1 MVATLCTL
9 AIGYRFYSAFIA
21 ARVLVLDDTRATPAH
36 RLSDGKDFVPTNKWV
51 LFGHHFA
58 AITGAGPLIGPVL
71 AAQFGFLPGLLW
83 ILIGVTLGGAV
94 HDFVILASSVRRDG
108 KSLAEIAREEIGPI
122 AGIIAAIAIF
132 FTVIIAIAAM
142 GFAVVNILAE
152 SAWATFT
159 IGMTIPIALVMGAA
173 MRAKNQSGG
182 HGAIRNATLIGVAA
196 LLFAVWAGRGVAASS
211 FAAHLKLSQ
220 NTLIYAICVYGFC
233 ASVLPVWLLLVPR
246 DYLSAYMKLGTL
258 AVVVL
263 GIMIVNPE
271 LKMDAITE
279 FVHGKGPIIPGKVFP
294 FVFITIACGAISG
307 FHSLIASGTT
317 PKMIDRETD
326 ARFIG
331 YGAMLVEG
339 LVGITSLVAA
349 ASLYKADFF
358 AINVSPA
365 KFAHLGMT
373 PVDLG
378 PMMQAIG
385 EDLRGRTAGSVS
397 LAVGIAKIFSGL
409 PGMKA
414 LLAYW
419 YHFIVMFEAV
429 FILTTVDAGTRVA
442 RFLAQELLGRFDAR
456 FLRHDWQP
464 GTWFASALVV
474 VAWGAF
480 LRTGSI
486 STLWPM
492 LGIANQLLAT
502 TALCV
507 GTTVIV
513 NAGRARYAWV
523 TLVPLAFVATTTL
536 SAAYLSTV
544 NNFLK
549 LGNFQ
554 GWLDAGVSIAL
565 MVCTVAVLV
574 ASARRWIAVTSGRSA
589 AAPPAPPNAASRP

>member
-1 MVATLCTL
+1 MHALPIMVVALCTL

-21 ARVLVLDDTRATPAH
+21 ARVLVLDDTRKTPAH
-36 RLSDGKDFVPTNKWV
+36 RLADGKDFVPTNRWV

-71 AAQFGFLPGLLW
+71 AAQFGFLPGLIW
-83 ILIGVTLGGAV
+83 ILVGVVIGGAV
-94 HDFVILASSVRRDG
+94 HDFVILASSVRRNG
-108 KSLAEIAREEIGPI
+108 KSLAEIAREEIGPV
-122 AGIIAAIAIF
+122 AGVIAAIAIF

-159 IGMTIPIALVMGAA
+159 IGMTIPIALVMGGA
-173 MRAKNQSGG
+173 MRAKGQSGG
-182 HGAIRNATLIGVAA
+182 HGSIRNATILGVLA
-196 LLFAVWAGRGVAASS
+196 LLFAVWGGRGVAASS
-211 FAAHLKLSQ
+211 FGHYLKFSQ
-220 NTLIYAICVYGFC
+220 TTLIYIICVYGFL

-246 DYLSAYMKLGTL
+246 DYLSAYMKLGTIAIL
-258 AVVVL
+258 VV

-271 LKMDAITE
+271 LKMDAISE
-279 FVHGKGPIIPGKVFP
+279 FVHGNGPIIPGKVFP

-317 PKMIDRETD
+317 PKMIDRESDT
-326 ARFIG
+326 RFIG
-331 YGAMLVEG
+331 YGAMLMEG
-339 LVGITSLVAA
+339 LVGVTSLIAA
-349 ASLYKADFF
+349 ASLYKADYF

-373 PVDLG
+373 PVDLNA
-378 PMMQAIG
+378 MMAAIG

-442 RFLAQELLGRFDAR
+442 RFLAQETLGRFDAR
-456 FLRHDWQP
+456 FLKHDWKP
-464 GTWFASALVV
+464 GVYIASGLVV
-474 VAWGAF
+474 IAWGAF

-513 NAGRARYAWV
+513 NAGRARFAFV

-536 SAAYLSTV
+536 TAAYLSTV

-554 GWLDAGVSIAL
+554 GWLDAVVSIAL
-565 MVCTVAVLV
+565 MFCTVAVLA
-574 ASARRWIAVTSGRSA
+574 ASVRKWLLVTTGRSA
-589 AAPPAPPNAASRP
+589 SAPA

>member
-1 MVATLCTL
+1 MHALPIMVATLCAL
-9 AIGYRFYSAFIA
+9 AIGYRYYSAFIA
-21 ARVLVLDDTRATPAH
+21 ARVLSLDDTRQTPAH
-36 RLSDGKDFVPTNKWV
+36 RLADGKDFVPTNRWV

-71 AAQFGFLPGLLW
+71 AVQFGFLPGFLW
-83 ILIGVTLGGAV
+83 ILIGVVIGGAV
-94 HDFVILASSVRRDG
+94 HDFIILASSVRRNG
-108 KSLAEIAREEIGPI
+108 RSLAEIAREEIGPV
-122 AGIIAAIAIF
+122 AGVIAAIAIF

-159 IGMTIPIALVMGAA
+159 IGMTIPIALVMGGAL
-173 MRAKNQSGG
+173 RGKGG
-182 HGAIRNATLIGVAA
+182 HGSIRNATIVGVVA
-196 LLFAVWAGRGVAASS
+196 LLFAVWGGRGVAASS
-211 FAAHLKLSQ
+211 FGHYLKLSQ
-220 NTLIYAICVYGFC
+220 TTLIYLICVYGFV

-258 AVVVL
+258 AVLVV

-271 LKMDAITE
+271 LKMDAVTE
-279 FVHGKGPIIPGKVFP
+279 FVHGHGPIIPGKLFP

-317 PKMIDRETD
+317 PKMIERESDT
-326 ARFIG
+326 RFIG
-331 YGAMLVEG
+331 YGAMLIEG
-339 LVGITSLVAA
+339 LVGVTSLIAA
-349 ASLYKADFF
+349 ASLYKADYF
-358 AINVSPA
+358 AINVAPA

-373 PVDLG
+373 PVDLNA
-378 PMMQAIG
+378 MMAAIG

-442 RFLAQELLGRFDAR
+442 RFLAQETLGRFDAR
-456 FLRHDWQP
+456 FWKHDWAP
-464 GTWFASALVV
+464 GIYFSSGLVV
-474 VAWGAF
+474 VMWGAF

-513 NAGRARYAWV
+513 NAGRGRYAWV
-523 TLVPLAFVATTTL
+523 TLVPLVFVATTTL
-536 SAAYLSTV
+536 TAAYLSTV

-549 LGNFQ
+549 LRSFQ
-554 GWLDAGVSIAL
+554 GYLDAAVSIAL
-565 MVCTVAVLV
+565 MFCTVAVLV
-574 ASARRWIAVTSGRSA
+574 ASVRRWMDPRKNVEAKA
-589 AAPPAPPNAASRP
+589 A

>member
-1 MVATLCTL
+1 MHALPIMVATLCTL

-21 ARVLVLDDTRATPAH
+21 AKLLALDDARATPAH
-36 RLSDGKDFVPTNKWV
+36 RLADGKDFVATNKWV

-71 AAQFGFLPGLLW
+71 AVQFGFLPGLLW
-83 ILIGVTLGGAV
+83 ILIGVTFGGAV
-94 HDFVILASSVRRDG
+94 HDFVILTASVRRDG
-108 KSLAEIAREEIGPI
+108 KSLAEIARTEIGPV
-122 AGIIAAIAIF
+122 AGLVAAIAIF

-159 IGMTIPIALVMGAA
+159 IGMTLPIALVMGVA
-173 MRAKNQSGG
+173 MRGR
-182 HGAIRNATLIGVAA
+182 GAGAVRDATLLGVAA
-196 LLFAVWAGRGVAASS
+196 LLLAVFLGRGVATSALAGWLR
-211 FAAHLKLSQ
+211 FGPH
-220 NTLIYAICVYGFC
+220 TLVYAVCVYGFI

-246 DYLSAYMKLGTL
+246 DYLSAYMKIGTL
-258 AVVVL
+258 AVIII
-263 GIMIVNPE
+263 GIMLVNPTLQME
-271 LKMDAITE
+271 AVTE
-279 FVHGKGPIIPGKVFP
+279 FVHGHGPIIPGKVFP
-294 FVFITIACGAISG
+294 FVFITVACGAISG

-317 PKMIDRETD
+317 PKMLDRERD

-339 LVGITSLVAA
+339 LVGVTSLIAA
-349 ASLYKADFF
+349 ASLYKADYF
-358 AINVSPA
+358 AINVPPA
-365 KFAHLGMT
+365 KFAHLGLS
-373 PVDLG
+373 PVDLQS
-378 PMMQAIG
+378 MMAAIG

-409 PGMKA
+409 PGMKT
-414 LLAYW
+414 LTAYW

-442 RFLAQELLGRFDAR
+442 RFLAQELLGRVDAR
-456 FLRHDWQP
+456 FLRHDWAP
-464 GTWFASALVV
+464 GTIIASAAVV
-474 VAWGAF
+474 VGWGAF

-507 GTTVIV
+507 GTTVII
-513 NAGRARYAWV
+513 NSGRARYAWV
-523 TLVPLAFVATTTL
+523 TLLPLIFVATTTL

-544 NNFLK
+544 DHFLR
-549 LGNFQ
+549 LGTFQ
-554 GWLDAGVSIAL
+554 GYLDAGCAIL
-565 MVCTVAVLV
+565 LILCTLAVLA
-574 ASARRWIAVTSGRSA
+574 ASIRRWLAVVWRRPANEVLPA
-589 AAPPAPPNAASRP
+589 A

>member
-1 MVATLCTL
+1 MHALPIMVVTLCTL
-9 AIGYRFYSAFIA
+9 AIGYRYYSAFIA
-21 ARVLVLDDTRATPAH
+21 ARVLVLDDTRTTPAH
-36 RLSDGKDFVPTNKWV
+36 RLADGKDFVPTHRWV

-83 ILIGVTLGGAV
+83 ILVGVTIGGAV
-94 HDFVILASSVRRDG
+94 HDFVILASSVRRNG

-122 AGIIAAIAIF
+122 AGVIAAIAIF

-152 SAWATFT
+152 SSWATFT
-159 IGMTIPIALVMGAA
+159 IGMTIPIALVMGGA
-173 MRAKNQSGG
+173 MRGKGA
-182 HGAIRNATLIGVAA
+182 HAIRNATIVGVVA
-196 LLFAVWAGRGVAASS
+196 LLFAVWGGRGVAASS
-211 FAAHLKLSQ
+211 FGHYLKLTP
-220 NTLIYAICVYGFC
+220 NTMIYGICIYGFL

-246 DYLSAYMKLGTL
+246 DYLSAYMKLGTIAIL
-258 AVVVL
+258 VA

-271 LKMDAITE
+271 LKMDAISE

-317 PKMIDRETD
+317 PKMIDRESDT
-326 ARFIG
+326 RFIG
-331 YGAMLVEG
+331 YGAMLMEG
-339 LVGITSLVAA
+339 LVGVTSLIAA
-349 ASLYKADFF
+349 ASLYKADYF
-358 AINVSPA
+358 AINVPPA

-373 PVDLG
+373 PVDLDA
-378 PMMQAIG
+378 MMRAIG

-442 RFLAQELLGRFDAR
+442 RFLAQETLGRFDAR
-456 FLRHDWQP
+456 FLKHDWKP
-464 GTWFASALVV
+464 GVYIASGLVV

-513 NAGRARYAWV
+513 NAGRARFAFV

-536 SAAYLSTV
+536 TAAYLSTV

-549 LGNFQ
+549 LGGFQ
-554 GWLDAGVSIAL
+554 GWLDACVSVAL
-565 MVCTVAVLV
+565 MFCTVAVLA
-574 ASARRWIAVTSGRSA
+574 ASLRRWIIVTTGRSA
-589 AAPPAPPNAASRP
+589 ASPAA

>member
-1 MVATLCTL
+1 MHALPVMVATLCTL
-9 AIGYRFYSAFIA
+9 TIAYRFYSAFIA
-21 ARVLVLDDTRATPAH
+21 AKVLALDDARLTPAH
-36 RLSDGKDFVPTNKWV
+36 RLADGKDFVATNRWV

-71 AAQFGFLPGLLW
+71 ATQFGFLPGLLW
-83 ILIGVTLGGAV
+83 ILVGVTMGGAV
-94 HDFVILASSVRRDG
+94 HDFVVLTASIRRDG
-108 KSLAEIAREEIGPI
+108 KSLAEIAREEISPA
-122 AGIIAAIAIF
+122 AGTIAAIAIF

-159 IGMTIPIALVMGAA
+159 IGMTIPIAFLMGAG
-173 MRAKNQSGG
+173 MRGKGD
-182 HGAIRNATLIGVAA
+182 GAIRNATILGVIG
-196 LLFAVWAGRGVAASS
+196 LLLAVWGGRFVAASD
-211 FAAHLKLSQ
+211 FGHYLKFTQ
-220 NTLIYAICVYGFC
+220 NSLIYLICIYGFL

-258 AVVVL
+258 AIVIV
-263 GIMIVNPE
+263 GIIIVNPE
-271 LKMDAITE
+271 LKMDAVTE
-279 FVHGKGPIIPGKVFP
+279 FIHGKGPIIPGKVFP

-317 PKMIDRETD
+317 PKMIDKESD
-326 ARFIG
+326 ARAIG

-339 LVGITSLVAA
+339 LVGVTSLIAA
-349 ASLYKADFF
+349 ASLYKADYF
-358 AINVSPA
+358 AINVAPA
-365 KFAHLGMT
+365 KFAALHMHT
-373 PVDLG
+373 VDLDS
-378 PMMQAIG
+378 MMNTIG

-409 PGMKA
+409 PGMKT

-442 RFLAQELLGRFDAR
+442 RFLMQELLGKVEPR

-464 GTWFASALVV
+464 GTLIASALVV
-474 VAWGAF
+474 IGWGGF

-486 STLWPM
+486 STLWPL

-507 GTTVIV
+507 GTTMLI
-513 NAGRARYAWV
+513 NMGRARYAWI
-523 TLVPLAFVATTTL
+523 TLGPLVFVATTTL
-536 SAAYLSTV
+536 TAAYLSTV

-549 LGNFQ
+549 LHTFA
-554 GWLDAGVSIAL
+554 GWLDAGCSIAL
-565 MVCTVAVLV
+565 MGCTAIIIL
-574 ASARRWIAVTSGRSA
+574 ASVRRWLTKEPRPAGLT
-589 AAPPAPPNAASRP
+589 APG

>member
-1 MVATLCTL
+1 MHALPIMVLTLCTL
-9 AIGYRFYSAFIA
+9 ATAYRFYSAFIA
-21 ARVLVLDDTRATPAH
+21 AKVLALDASRTTPAH
-36 RLSDGKDFVPTNKWV
+36 RFSDGKDFVPTNRWV

-71 AAQFGFLPGLLW
+71 AAQFGFLPGLSW

-94 HDFVILASSVRRDG
+94 HDFVILTASVRRGG
-108 KSLAEIAREEIGPI
+108 KSLAEIAREEIGPV
-122 AGIIAAIAIF
+122 AGVIAAIAIF

-152 SAWATFT
+152 SPWATFT
-159 IGMTIPIALVMGAA
+159 IGMTIPIALVMGVG
-173 MRAKNQSGG
+173 MRGKG
-182 HGAIRNATLIGVAA
+182 HDAIPIATILGVLA
-196 LLFAVWAGRGVAASS
+196 LLFAVWGGRAVADSS
-211 FAAHLKLSQ
+211 LGAWLRISQ
-220 NTLIYAICVYGFC
+220 PSFVYLICIYGFV

-258 AVVVL
+258 GVVVV

-271 LKMDAITE
+271 LKMEPVTE
-279 FVHGKGPIIPGKVFP
+279 FAHGGGPIIPGKLFP

-317 PKMIDRETD
+317 PKMLDREPD

-339 LVGITSLVAA
+339 LVGVTSLIAA
-349 ASLYKADFF
+349 ASLYKADYF
-358 AINVSPA
+358 AINVAPA
-365 KFAHLGMT
+365 KFATLGMA
-373 PVDLG
+373 PVDL
-378 PMMQAIG
+378 PSMMVAIG

-397 LAVGIAKIFSGL
+397 LAVGIAKIFSNL
-409 PGMKA
+409 PGMKS

-442 RFLAQELLGRFDAR
+442 RFLAQETLGRVDKR

-464 GTWFASALVV
+464 GIIIASALVV

-480 LRTGSI
+480 LRTGTI

-513 NAGRARYAWV
+513 NSGRARYAWV
-523 TLVPLAFVATTTL
+523 TLLPLAFVATTTL
-536 SAAYLSTV
+536 TAAYLSTV

-549 LGNFQ
+549 LPNKLQ
-554 GWLDAGVSIAL
+554 GALDAGCAIVL
-565 MVCTVAVLV
+565 MGCTAIVLV
-574 ASARRWIAVTSGRSA
+574 ASARRWLAVL
-589 AAPPAPPNAASRP
+589 SRHD

>member
-1 MVATLCTL
+1 MHALPIMVVALCTL

-21 ARVLVLDDTRATPAH
+21 ARVLVLDDTRITAAH
-36 RLSDGKDFVPTNKWV
+36 RLADGKDFVPTNRWV

-71 AAQFGFLPGLLW
+71 AAQFGFLPGLTW
-83 ILIGVTLGGAV
+83 ILVGVVLGGAV
-94 HDFVILASSVRRDG
+94 HDFVILTASVRRNG
-108 KSLAEIAREEIGPI
+108 RSLAEIAREEIGPV
-122 AGIIAAIAIF
+122 AGVIAAIAIF

-142 GFAVVNILAE
+142 GFAVVNILSE
-152 SAWATFT
+152 SPWATFT
-159 IGMTIPIALVMGAA
+159 IGMTIPIALVMGAG
-173 MRAKNQSGG
+173 MRARAATGG
-182 HGAIRNATLIGVAA
+182 HGAIRNATILGVAA
-196 LLFAVWAGRGVAASS
+196 LLLAVWGGRGVALSS
-211 FAAHLKLSQ
+211 VAHFIKLSQ
-220 NTLIYAICVYGFC
+220 PTMIYAICVYGFV

-258 AVVVL
+258 AILVV

-271 LKMDAITE
+271 LKMDAVSE
-279 FVHGKGPIIPGKVFP
+279 FVHGHGPIIPGKMFP

-307 FHSLIASGTT
+307 FHALIASGTT
-317 PKMIDRETD
+317 PKMIDRESD
-326 ARFIG
+326 MRFIG
-331 YGAMLVEG
+331 YGAMLVEA
-339 LVGITSLVAA
+339 LVGVTSLIAA
-349 ASLYKADFF
+349 ASLYKADYF
-358 AINVSPA
+358 AINVPPA

-373 PVDLG
+373 PVDLDA
-378 PMMQAIG
+378 MMRAIG

-442 RFLAQELLGRFDAR
+442 RFLAQETLGRFDAR
-456 FLRHDWQP
+456 FLKHDWQP
-464 GTWFASALVV
+464 GIYFSSALVV

-492 LGIANQLLAT
+492 LGIANQLLAI

-523 TLVPLAFVATTTL
+523 TLVPLSFVATTTL
-536 SAAYLSTV
+536 TAAYLSTV
-544 NNFLK
+544 NNFLA

-554 GWLDAGVSIAL
+554 GWLDACVSIAL
-565 MVCTVAVLV
+565 MFCTVAVLA
-574 ASARRWIAVTSGRSA
+574 ASARKWFLVTTGRSV
-589 AAPPAPPNAASRP
+589 AAPAR